1 MTRVRFP
8 SFALKVIA
16 MRTDKKENLIAAGFQ
31 VGTVQEFL
39 QLSDEEMRSIEDR
52 LARERM
58 NKTVKTYSGILL
70 DAESLLNDQEDD
82 TILPN
87 D

>member
-1 MTRVRFP
+1 M
-8 SFALKVIA
+8 I
-16 MRTDKKENLIAAGFQ
+16 TDKKDNLITAGFQ

-52 LARERM
+52 LAREQM
-58 NKTVKTYSGILL
+58 NKTAKTYNGILL
-70 DAESLLNDQEDD
+70 DAESLLNDQEGD